1 MRSFFKIATINFM
14 FLFVSCSKPNPR
26 LITKTVK
33 LDTASGK
40 PVLSKIIDYGSYK
53 LPVSGKIKEF
63 KGDNKAFIGEIL
75 VLRGENFGR
84 QPTVMVAEKPTP
96 VLLRLADGGIVIR
109 VPGQIPSGEQE
120 IVVSTNDGITS
131 KKINIVRV
139 AAAQAPGS
147 SKTLLFDSLNWKTI
161 KKFKFGK
168 VLNVVFHTEKP
179 FLYLTTAAKGKFQLI
194 TIDIAAQPG
203 PKVVDKKKIKQKKLI
218 RFGISQNSQVLFAV
232 VDTGVVI
239 YNLENPSYPRAHSFQ
254 KFANLK
260 DKGKIL
266 DAAVSPD
273 SKTLALLLS
282 KNNLLKFFD
291 VQVPDNIKEGQEI
304 NVLPEAKVSLLKKLY
319 FTSSQTDQNLWVL
332 TGDTDESLKVGYHSS
347 DMVKYEVKSAPDR
360 TSNIKVK
367 KIQNYPMFIK
377 KISPTGID
385 SATKG
390 ADESEDASLNKW
402 TRYYYISLIHSELL
416 TISRLPLSTPSGLQ
430 KGIETLSTIEFNG
443 VLHRLDYRGRAKS
456 FYKSK
461 DVIGSFKLSPDGK
474 TALMAVCKPQVNK
487 EKMSVDFDCGIRIH
501 NLESGKAKSIK
512 QGKFKKKHFVSPFN
526 FGMTAIQD

>member
-1 MRSFFKIATINFM
+1 MRSFLKISTII

-26 LITKTVK
+26 VITKTIK

-75 VLRGENFGR
+75 VLRGKNFGR
-84 QPTVMVAEKPTP
+84 QPTIMVADKPTP

-109 VPGQIPSGEQE
+109 VPRQIPSGEQKV
-120 IVVSTNDGITS
+120 VVSTNNGITS
-131 KKINIVRV
+131 KNIKIIRV

-147 SKTLLFDSLNWKTI
+147 SKTLLFNSLNWTTI
-161 KKFKFGK
+161 KEFKFGK
-168 VLNVVFHTEKP
+168 VLNAVFHTEKP
-179 FLYLTTAAKGKFQLI
+179 FWYITTEAKGKFQLI
-194 TIDIAAQPG
+194 TIDTAAQPG
-203 PKVVDKKKIKQKKLI
+203 PKVIDKKKIKLNKLLS
-218 RFGISQNSQVLFAV
+218 FGISQNSEVLFAV
-232 VDTGVVI
+232 ADTGVVI
-239 YNLENPSYPRAHSFQ
+239 YNLESASYPRAHTFQ
-254 KFANLK
+254 KFVNLK
-260 DKGKIL
+260 DKGNIL

-282 KNNLLKFFD
+282 EDNLVKFYD
-291 VQVPDNIKEGQEI
+291 VQVPDNIKEGQQL
-304 NVLPEAKVSLLKKLY
+304 NVLPEAKVPLLRKLY

-347 DMVKYEVKSAPDR
+347 DMVKYELKSAPDR
-360 TSNIKVK
+360 TGEIKVK
-367 KIQNYPMFIK
+367 KIQSYPMFIQ
-377 KISPTGID
+377 KISPNGID

-402 TRYYYISLIHSELL
+402 TKYYYISLIHSELL
-416 TISRLPLSTPSGLQ
+416 TISRLPLTTPSGLQ
-430 KGIETLSTIEFNG
+430 KGIETISTIKFNG
-443 VLHRLDYRGRAKS
+443 VLHRLDYRGRTKS

-461 DVIGSFKLSPDGK
+461 DVIGSFKLSSDGK

-487 EKMSVDFDCGIRIH
+487 EKMTVDFDCGIRIH

-512 QGKFKKKHFVSPFN
+512 QGKIMKKDFVSPFN
-526 FGMTAIQD
+526 FGMTSIQD